1 MSTIVHDMNM
11 EYYGRN
17 LLATSDVVSTR
28 VTGVLPR
35 YDITGFTHETLRTI
49 FVDISTFCINDVTYC
64 VHRDVYGA
72 GYFED
77 WHMDDAIKT
86 NLDHRDD
93 DSVTPR
99 QVPIFSMFIFEDTD
113 GFEFEGGSIEFM
125 DGTVVEPIPGTY
137 IMFDSREVYRENRV
151 TLGEQNRL
159 FIRFYE

>member
-1 MSTIVHDMNM
+1 
-11 EYYGRN
+11 
-17 LLATSDVVSTR
+17 
-28 VTGVLPR
+28 
-35 YDITGFTHETLRTI
+35 
-49 FVDISTFCINDVTYC
+49 
-64 VHRDVYGA
+64 
-72 GYFED
+72 
-77 WHMDDAIKT
+77 MDDAIKT